1 MQRTFIAAVA
11 VVLFAAYP
19 AFGDLI
25 ISAPNVALPPGLG
38 KAPLEEIHEIDVTV
52 TATAGEQTAG
62 NFLVAQIFGPDPK
75 PALVYLDA
83 IGPGTIFGPNNNTA
97 TQRLPAYSVATGIT
111 GDAFYDLDGVYAP
124 GGGTEPMM
132 GGNRAFEAATFTTQS
147 GTIPANGLLMRL
159 GVDVSGLGP
168 GDGPWTIAFGG
179 TDWGDTQL
187 FDSFGGIMPAQFQNG
202 QIQII
207 PEPSTFVLL
216 AMGLLVLPV
225 CWWRRKRA

>member
-75 PALVYLDA
+75 PVLVYLDA

-97 TQRLPAYSVATGIT
+97 TERLPAYSVVTGIT

-124 GGGTEPMM
+124 DGGTEPAM
-132 GGNRAFEAATFTTQS
+132 GGSPTLESATFTTQS

-159 GVDVSGLGP
+159 GVDVSGLRP
-168 GDGPWTIAFGG
+168 GDGPWTIALSG
-179 TDWGDTQL
+179 TVWGDTQL